1 MTPREQLTSY
11 CEAFNQRDLQ
21 KALALF
27 AVRALFEMPLLG
39 QRLIGRRE
47 ITAGLARVFE
57 LTQSAAIRI
66 SALEEPASLA
76 MGPLAMGPLV
86 MGPLVMGEGWLTA
99 RLHRDPAEV
108 SIPLA
113 VALEGDAGGIA
124 RLSVY
129 LDARPYRLWTDGPIF
144 ASRGSQSVGTP

>member
-76 MGPLAMGPLV
+76 MGPL
-86 MGPLVMGEGWLTA
+86 VMGEGWLTA

-129 LDARPYRLWTDGPIF
+129 LDARPYRLWTDGPIL

>member
-11 CEAFNQRDLQ
+11 CEAFNQRDLE
-21 KALALF
+21 KALDLF
-27 AVRALFEMPLLG
+27 AVRALFELPLLG

-47 ITAGLARVFE
+47 IAAGLARVFE
-57 LTQSAAIRI
+57 LTQSAAIQI
-66 SALEEPASLA
+66 SALEEAV
-76 MGPLAMGPLV
+76 PLV
-86 MGPLVMGEGWLTA
+86 MDPLVMGEGRLTA

-113 VALEGDAGGIA
+113 VALEGDEGGIA

-144 ASRGSQSVGTP
+144 ASRGPQSVVTP

>member
-1 MTPREQLTSY
+1 
-11 CEAFNQRDLQ
+11 
-21 KALALF
+21 
-27 AVRALFEMPLLG
+27 VRALFEMPLLG

-47 ITAGLARVFE
+47 IAAGLARVFE

-66 SALEEPASLA
+66 SALEEPASLV
-76 MGPLAMGPLV
+76 MGPLVMGPLV
-86 MGPLVMGEGWLTA
+86 MGPLVMGEGRLTA

>member
-76 MGPLAMGPLV
+76 MGPL
-86 MGPLVMGEGWLTA
+86 VMGEGWLTA

>member
-11 CEAFNQRDLQ
+11 CEAFNQRDLE

-27 AVRALFEMPLLG
+27 AVRALFELPLLG

-47 ITAGLARVFE
+47 IAAGLARVFE
-57 LTQSAAIRI
+57 LTQSAAIQI
-66 SALEEPASLA
+66 SALEESA
-76 MGPLAMGPLV
+76 PLV
-86 MGPLVMGEGWLTA
+86 MGPLVMGEGRLTA

-113 VALEGDAGGIA
+113 VALEGDEGGIA

-129 LDARPYRLWTDGPIF
+129 LDARSHRLWTDGPIF
-144 ASRGSQSVGTP
+144 RGSQSVGTL

>member
-66 SALEEPASLA
+66 SALEEPASL
-76 MGPLAMGPLV
+76 V

>member
-76 MGPLAMGPLV
+76 MGPL
-86 MGPLVMGEGWLTA
+86 VMGEGWLTA

-129 LDARPYRLWTDGPIF
+129 LDARPYRLWTDGQIF